1 MRPILSVI
9 MPVYNTSRYLK
20 ESINSI
26 LNQKIDNI
34 EFIIVNDGSTDESEN
49 VIKSIM
55 SENKNIMYFYQE
67 NSGQGAARNLGIS
80 YATGK
85 YIYFMD
91 SDDILKENTFL
102 NLINLLENKTLDAI
116 FFDGEDFLDII
127 DNNLNKL
134 TNTNYHKK
142 ESYGYYENGQDLWL
156 DFINKKEFNV
166 SPCLYIVKREILIEN
181 NLFFFEGIIH
191 EDQIFTTKLYF
202 FINRCLHINEIY
214 FLRRVRSNST
224 MTSNKQLDKL
234 YAYITI
240 FKELYKF
247 AKKYTWA
254 KIDIKKAFFRYL
266 SEIAVIINVLSNEL
280 DSDRDEL
287 EKIRK
292 IVKNDKSFSI
302 KAKLSFFNLP
312 LYIML
317 GKVSKKLKRVFK

>member
-9 MPVYNTSRYLK
+9 MPVYNTSKYLN

-34 EFIIVNDGSTDESEN
+34 EFIIVNDGSTDESEKI
-49 VIKSIM
+49 IKSIM

-80 YATGK
+80 YSNGK

-91 SDDILKENTFL
+91 SDDILKENAFL
-102 NLINLLENKTLDAI
+102 NLIKLLENKSLDAI
-116 FFDGEDFLDII
+116 FFDGEDFLDTA

-134 TNTNYHKK
+134 SNTNYHKK

-202 FINRCLHINEIY
+202 FINRCLHTNEIY

-224 MTSNKQLDKL
+224 MTSNKQLVKL
-234 YAYITI
+234 YAHITI

-247 AKKYTWA
+247 AKKYSWA

-266 SEIAVIINVLSNEL
+266 SEIAIIINLLSNEL
-280 DSDRDEL
+280 DSERVEV
-287 EKIRK
+287 EKISK
-292 IVKNDKSFSI
+292 IVNNDKCFSI

-312 LYIML
+312 LYTML
-317 GKVSKKLKRVFK
+317 GKASKKIKKDV

>member
-9 MPVYNTSRYLK
+9 MPVYNTSKYLN

-34 EFIIVNDGSTDESEN
+34 EFIIVNDGSTDESEKI
-49 VIKSIM
+49 IKSIM

-80 YATGK
+80 YSNGK

-91 SDDILKENTFL
+91 SDDILKENAFL
-102 NLINLLENKTLDAI
+102 NLIKLLENKSLDAI
-116 FFDGEDFLDII
+116 FFDGEDFLDTA

-134 TNTNYHKK
+134 SNTNYHKK

-202 FINRCLHINEIY
+202 FINRCLHTNEIY

-224 MTSNKQLDKL
+224 MTSNKQLVKL
-234 YAYITI
+234 YAHITI

-247 AKKYTWA
+247 AKKYSWA

-266 SEIAVIINVLSNEL
+266 SEIAIIINILSNEL
-280 DSDRDEL
+280 DSDRVEV
-287 EKIRK
+287 EKISK
-292 IVKNDKSFSI
+292 IVKNDKCFSI

-312 LYIML
+312 LYTML
-317 GKVSKKLKRVFK
+317 GKASKKIKKDV